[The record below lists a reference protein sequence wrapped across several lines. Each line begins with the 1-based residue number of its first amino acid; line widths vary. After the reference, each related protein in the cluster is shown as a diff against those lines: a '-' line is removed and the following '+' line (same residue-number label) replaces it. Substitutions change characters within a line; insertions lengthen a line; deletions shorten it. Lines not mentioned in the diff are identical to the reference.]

1 MYFEAEEVRAC
12 VVTCGG
18 LCPVLNTVIQVG
30 SFNKCFSVLMRG
42 LRDASVE
49 NNQINWY
56 LRMTVF

>member
-30 SFNKCFSVLMRG
+30 SFNKCFSMLIG
-42 LRDASVE
+42 G
-49 NNQINWY
+49 
-56 LRMTVF
+56 